1 MVNREQDGTSA
12 LDRYLLIIG
21 ETLEKG
27 ERPRVRDIA
36 KRLEVSKP
44 AVTAALRGL
53 GQKGLVMYQPYA
65 PITLTESGQERMQMV
80 LEQQKSLVT
89 FFSVGLGLSEKESKE
104 EALQVGLHVS
114 EKLFKRMIAYID
126 FLEDCPA
133 KKISWEKD
141 LAGICEDPD

>member
-1 MVNREQDGTSA
+1 
-12 LDRYLLIIG
+12 
-21 ETLEKG
+21 
-27 ERPRVRDIA
+27 
-36 KRLEVSKP
+36 
-44 AVTAALRGL
+44 
-53 GQKGLVMYQPYA
+53 MYQPYA
-65 PITLTESGQERMQMV
+65 PDHPDRESGQERMQMV
-80 LEQQKSLVT
+80 LGAAEVPGDL
-89 FFSVGLGLSEKESKE
+89 FLSWFRACRRKESKE

>member
-1 MVNREQDGTSA
+1 MERPHWTATCSSSGRPSK
-12 LDRYLLIIG
+12 RR
-21 ETLEKG
+21 

-65 PITLTESGQERMQMV
+65 PDHPDRESGQERMQKV

-89 FFSVGLGLSEKESKE
+89 FFSVGLGIVRE
-104 EALQVGLHVS
+104 
-114 EKLFKRMIAYID
+114 RN
-126 FLEDCPA
+126 P
-133 KKISWEKD
+133 KKKP
-141 LAGICEDPD
+141 CR

>member
-65 PITLTESGQERMQMV
+65 PYHLDRERGRNGCRR
-80 LEQQKSLVT
+80 SL
-89 FFSVGLGLSEKESKE
+89 SSRS
-104 EALQVGLHVS
+104 
-114 EKLFKRMIAYID
+114 
-126 FLEDCPA
+126 P
-133 KKISWEKD
+133 W
-141 LAGICEDPD
+141 

>member
-27 ERPRVRDIA
+27 ERPGFGYCQKAGSIKTCCDGCFEGAGTKGVGY
-36 KRLEVSKP
+36 VS
-44 AVTAALRGL
+44 ALCSHHLDRERPGKDAEGL
-53 GQKGLVMYQPYA
+53 GAAEVPGDL
-65 PITLTESGQERMQMV
+65 
-80 LEQQKSLVT
+80 
-89 FFSVGLGLSEKESKE
+89 FLSWFRACRRKESKE